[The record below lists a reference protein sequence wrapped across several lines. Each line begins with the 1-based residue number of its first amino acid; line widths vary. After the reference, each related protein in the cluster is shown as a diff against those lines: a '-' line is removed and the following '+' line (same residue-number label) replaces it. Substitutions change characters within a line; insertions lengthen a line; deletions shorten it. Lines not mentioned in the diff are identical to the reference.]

1 MTSPN
6 QTKNTKLL
14 WMIITGISII
24 VVLFFAIQW
33 FLAQKNQQTSTTPD
47 QPIAEKIISPAKDV
61 ASSVTTEI
69 TTIADESESAA
80 PIQLVQE
87 SLIKEALP
95 TNDSLAKE
103 EIAKLDD
110 IHHQLK
116 DQQTDLKQQHE
127 DVDALLKLK
136 EEQIKLLEAQLQQ
149 AHSS

>member
-6 QTKNTKLL
+6 QTKNAKLL
-14 WMIITGISII
+14 WMIIAGISII

-33 FLAQKNQQTSTTPD
+33 FLAQKNQQPSTNPD
-47 QPIAEKIISPAKDV
+47 QPIAEETIASPIEVSSA
-61 ASSVTTEI
+61 ASEI
-69 TTIADESESAA
+69 TTMTDSEADA

-87 SLIKEALP
+87 SLIKEPLP

-116 DQQTDLKQQHE
+116 DQQKDLKQQHE

-136 EEQIKLLEAQLQQ
+136 EEQIKLLEAQI
-149 AHSS
+149 AAESKT

>member
-14 WMIITGISII
+14 WMIIAGISII

-33 FLAQKNQQTSTTPD
+33 FLAQKNLQTTTNLD
-47 QPIAEKIISPAKDV
+47 QPIAEKIISQEAEEANTARP
-61 ASSVTTEI
+61 EI
-69 TTIADESESAA
+69 TTIDESEVPT

-87 SLIKEALP
+87 SLIKQPLP

-116 DQQTDLKQQHE
+116 DQQKDLKQQHE
-127 DVDALLKLK
+127 DADALLRLK
-136 EEQIKLLEAQLQQ
+136 KEQIKLLEAQIQQ
-149 AHSS
+149 AQSS

>member
-14 WMIITGISII
+14 WMIIAGISII

-33 FLAQKNQQTSTTPD
+33 FLAQKNLQTTTNLD
-47 QPIAEKIISPAKDV
+47 QPIAEKIISQEAEEANTATP
-61 ASSVTTEI
+61 EI
-69 TTIADESESAA
+69 TTIDESEVPT

-87 SLIKEALP
+87 SLIKQPLP

-116 DQQTDLKQQHE
+116 DQQKDLKQQHE
-127 DVDALLKLK
+127 DVDALLRLK
-136 EEQIKLLEAQLQQ
+136 EEQIKLLEAQIQQ
-149 AHSS
+149 AQSS